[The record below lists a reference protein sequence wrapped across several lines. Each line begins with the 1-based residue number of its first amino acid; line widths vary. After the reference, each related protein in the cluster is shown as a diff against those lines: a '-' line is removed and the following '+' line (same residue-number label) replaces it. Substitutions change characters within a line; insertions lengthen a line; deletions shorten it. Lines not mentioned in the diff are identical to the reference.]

1 MTKIE
6 LRGVRFRYRG
16 QRADVLK
23 GISSV
28 FSQGRVTALL
38 GPNASGKTTLFKIL
52 LKVLQP
58 SAGSVHVNGKEI
70 RQLSLAELSRIVA
83 WVPQEE
89 EPLFPYTVHEYLLL
103 GRAPH
108 LGFFDV
114 PTGED
119 EGVIKRVLAELGI
132 AKLARR
138 GTMSLS
144 GGEKR
149 LVFIARALVQQP
161 EVLILDEPT
170 VHLDLRNRAL
180 VLAAIRRAAEGGKTV
195 IFSTHDVNEASL
207 VADEVKIINN
217 GRMIKQGDPDKVLTE
232 EVLKGIYGLRLVFS
246 RVDGR
251 PIAELA
257 PEIFRMGRK

>member
-1 MTKIE
+1 VTKME
-6 LRGVRFRYRG
+6 LRGVRFRYHG
-16 QRADVLK
+16 QRTDVLK

-28 FSQGRVTALL
+28 FPEGKVTALL
-38 GPNASGKTTLFKIL
+38 GPNASGKSTLFKIL
-52 LKVLQP
+52 LKVLEP
-58 SAGSVHVNGKEI
+58 STGSVHVNGKEI

-89 EPLFPYTVHEYLLL
+89 EPLFPYTVHEYLML

-119 EGVIKRVLAELGI
+119 EKIINRVVTGLGI
-132 AKLARR
+132 AKLSHRE
-138 GTMSLS
+138 TMSLS

-161 EVLILDEPT
+161 EVLVLDEPT

-180 VLAAIRRAAEGGKTV
+180 VLAAIRRAADGGKTV

-207 VADEVKIINN
+207 VADEVKILNN
-217 GRMIKQGDPDKVLTE
+217 GRMIKQGDPGKVLTE
-232 EVLKGIYGLRLVFS
+232 EVLKGIYGMKLVFR

-257 PEIFRMGRK
+257 PDSFRG